1 MEFRALRLTEYVTGG
16 MKLLWRRI
24 AMYVGATLL
33 VALFFSVPLALVC
46 FFFLAFTELLDV
58 YFARRFISSNRKTE
72 VAAAFRNI
80 FLVTASLSA
89 ISVSGYAVAVA
100 SAQGSGEHF
109 MPMIFLLGAALFA
122 AMNNHQIIE
131 ILIARL
137 TIYGFS
143 FLYIPL
149 SDIATTNPPMI
160 SGLWLQ
166 FISAIF
172 ILLFVV
178 DISIIFIKLYQ
189 ERLKQLSILEEENLR
204 TKAALKAKEK
214 LLSVVS
220 HELKTPIA
228 AVSGSLDIL
237 KGTAESSLPE
247 AYTSLLTVARKNALR
262 VSTIVSDMLDLQALE
277 SGDFA
282 LLKEP
287 ILIIELVKTVVERNN
302 SYEKPA
308 RFRVDDRT
316 NGVRLLVSGDRG
328 RLDHAIDNLIS
339 NAGKFSESDQEVLI
353 VVSEPLKN
361 LNHISISVI
370 DTGLGIDESKLS
382 TIFETFGQI
391 DSSATRQTGGLGIG
405 LSMTKLIVELHDGSI
420 KAKSQFGVGSTFQI
434 DLPLESRVTER
445 TIDQVS

>member
-1 MEFRALRLTEYVTGG
+1 MEFQALRLTEYVTGG
-16 MKLLWRRI
+16 MKLLWRRG

-46 FFFLAFTELLDV
+46 FFFLAFTEIIDL
-58 YFARRFISSNRKTE
+58 YFARRFLASNRKAK
-72 VAAAFRNI
+72 AAATFRNI
-80 FLVTASLSA
+80 FLITASLST

-100 SAQGSGEHF
+100 WAQGPGDHF

-131 ILIARL
+131 ILIVRL
-137 TIYGFS
+137 TIYGIS

-149 SDIATTNPPMI
+149 SDIITINPPML

-166 FISAIF
+166 FISSIF
-172 ILLFVV
+172 ILLFVI

-189 ERLKQLSILEEENLR
+189 ERLEQLSKLEAENLR
-204 TKAALKAKEK
+204 TRAALKAKEK

-228 AVSGSLDIL
+228 AVCGSLDIL
-237 KGTAESSLPE
+237 QIGAGRSLPE
-247 AYTSLLTVARKNALR
+247 ADTPLLAVARKNALR
-262 VSTIVSDMLDLQALE
+262 VSTIVGDMLDLQALE

-282 LLKEP
+282 LLRES
-287 ILIIELVKTVVERNN
+287 ILIVELVKTVVKRNN

-316 NGVRLLVSGDRG
+316 NGARIFVSGDRA
-328 RLDHAIDNLIS
+328 RLDHAIDNLVS
-339 NAGKFSESDQEVLI
+339 NAGKFSELDQEVLI
-353 VVSEPLKN
+353 VVNEHSKK

-370 DTGLGIDESKLS
+370 DTGLGIDEIKLS
-382 TIFETFGQI
+382 TIFEKFGQI
-391 DSSATRQTGGLGIG
+391 DSSATRRTGGLGIG
-405 LSMTKLIVELHDGSI
+405 LSMTKLIVKLHDGSM
-420 KAKSQFGVGSTFQI
+420 KAKSKFGVGSTFQI
-434 DLPLESRVTER
+434 DLPLEGRETER
-445 TIDQVS
+445 TIGQVS

>member
-1 MEFRALRLTEYVTGG
+1 
-16 MKLLWRRI
+16 
-24 AMYVGATLL
+24 
-33 VALFFSVPLALVC
+33 
-46 FFFLAFTELLDV
+46 
-58 YFARRFISSNRKTE
+58 
-72 VAAAFRNI
+72 
-80 FLVTASLSA
+80 
-89 ISVSGYAVAVA
+89 
-100 SAQGSGEHF
+100 
-109 MPMIFLLGAALFA
+109 
-122 AMNNHQIIE
+122 
-131 ILIARL
+131 
-137 TIYGFS
+137 
-143 FLYIPL
+143 
-149 SDIATTNPPMI
+149 MI

-282 LLKEP
+282 LLREP
-287 ILIIELVKTVVERNN
+287 ISIIELVKTVVERNN

-308 RFRVDDRT
+308 RFRIDDRT
-316 NGVRLLVSGDRG
+316 NGVRLLVRGDRG

-382 TIFETFGQI
+382 TIFEKFGQI
-391 DSSATRQTGGLGIG
+391 DSSATRRTGGLGIG
-405 LSMTKLIVELHDGSI
+405 LSMTKLVVKLHDGSM
-420 KAKSQFGVGSTFQI
+420 KAKSKFGVGSTFQI
-434 DLPLESRVTER
+434 DLPLEGRGTEK
-445 TIDQVS
+445 TIGQVS